1 MRDQGDAQRIEM
13 IQKERETKQKEL
25 NIRINKAKNQKVAA
39 WLKNICYIVE
49 KNMLA
54 ENANT
59 CE

>member
-1 MRDQGDAQRIEM
+1 MT
-13 IQKERETKQKEL
+13 QKEREAKQKEL
-25 NIRINKAKNQKVAA
+25 NNRINKAKNQKVAA
-39 WLKNICYIVE
+39 WLKNICYVVE